1 MNMVTLDKNS
11 EKFNPFPGLR
21 PFMPEE
27 SEFFFGRE
35 SESEEIALKLAAN
48 RFVAITGASG
58 SGKSSLLSCGLLPRL
73 KRMSN
78 RSDVWRFITVSPGSN
93 SLINLA
99 KALCE
104 SYSGPDLKQ
113 HDHQEIYRSLS
124 GNSEGLYEALRLL
137 SFTPEEKILLIIDQ
151 FEEIF
156 RFGPLR
162 TETGQGNDN
171 YRFINLLTNALTG
184 KPRNIYIVIAL
195 RPDCISECSSEKNFT
210 HLINSSNFLVPAMSR
225 ENIREVIEGPVR
237 KAGAEID
244 SDLVEILIDDISGY
258 SFQLP
263 VLQHALMRTWSRW
276 KAIDEPQKPISYY
289 DYDSIGTIRYAI
301 PRHADELFDDL
312 DDKARITC
320 EKLFRFITG
329 KSLDNKYNTHP
340 SKISTLKSVIKCTH
354 EELLYV
360 IKKFSDKTVSILTSF
375 HGKTLNDDSVID
387 LSNEN
392 LIWLWPR
399 LKKWVDEEAESV
411 QMYLRLSEMS
421 AMYQQ
426 GRTGLLKQPEL
437 QLAINWRDKNKPSIG
452 WAQRYDPAFER
463 AMVYLRTSEKEHLEA
478 EERKLRKQR
487 GRLRRIKI
495 ISSVFGAV
503 AVLTVLAMIALS
515 IGKIATDNMLRDAEF
530 EKARL
535 NEQKNLTEEYA
546 AIVLKRSVE
555 ADSNAAVAFKREQE
569 ARQQHLLSIRRVDSL
584 RKARLMA
591 EETARTAVGQTKEA
605 HRLRMINLARSM
617 ALRSQQ
623 LTGQK
628 DLQSLLAYQAYLF
641 NSRNNGNPNDAD
653 IYMGLYNAA
662 KQNGSNRLRSFAGHD
677 APIRSIAFV
686 PGGTEFYSSGSD
698 GKILKWDLGHKSNA
712 LQIIH
717 DDSLITDVLAVS
729 PEADWL
735 ACGKENAGIRMIPLK
750 DTGEEYEL
758 TGHSGKIKSLV
769 FSYDG
774 KYLYSA
780 ALDGKV
786 LKWDL
791 AIRTS
796 EDITTGGIKI
806 TSVDLSSHD
815 TFLAGVSEDGKA
827 LVWNTE
833 ERTERLRIE
842 RAGRS
847 IRAVKFNPSEEKIA
861 VGYDD
866 GMVELWD
873 LASKEKITDLQAHAG
888 EIISL
893 RFSNKHPHMATA
905 GTDGLV
911 KLWDTGDLLRLPV
924 SFSDNGGIVMALELT
939 PDGSMIISGGEGNN
953 YNIAGRPVFADTFA
967 ADGCS
972 YVTRNFTPDEWLTYV
987 GNDIE
992 YEKTCAGA
1000 DLRIRIRELQ

>member
-1 MNMVTLDKNS
+1 
-11 EKFNPFPGLR
+11 
-21 PFMPEE
+21 
-27 SEFFFGRE
+27 
-35 SESEEIALKLAAN
+35 
-48 RFVAITGASG
+48 
-58 SGKSSLLSCGLLPRL
+58 
-73 KRMSN
+73 
-78 RSDVWRFITVSPGSN
+78 
-93 SLINLA
+93 
-99 KALCE
+99 
-104 SYSGPDLKQ
+104 
-113 HDHQEIYRSLS
+113 
-124 GNSEGLYEALRLL
+124 
-137 SFTPEEKILLIIDQ
+137 
-151 FEEIF
+151 
-156 RFGPLR
+156 
-162 TETGQGNDN
+162 
-171 YRFINLLTNALTG
+171 
-184 KPRNIYIVIAL
+184 
-195 RPDCISECSSEKNFT
+195 
-210 HLINSSNFLVPAMSR
+210 
-225 ENIREVIEGPVR
+225 
-237 KAGAEID
+237 
-244 SDLVEILIDDISGY
+244 
-258 SFQLP
+258 
-263 VLQHALMRTWSRW
+263 
-276 KAIDEPQKPISYY
+276 
-289 DYDSIGTIRYAI
+289 
-301 PRHADELFDDL
+301 
-312 DDKARITC
+312 
-320 EKLFRFITG
+320 
-329 KSLDNKYNTHP
+329 
-340 SKISTLKSVIKCTH
+340 
-354 EELLYV
+354 
-360 IKKFSDKTVSILTSF
+360 
-375 HGKTLNDDSVID
+375 
-387 LSNEN
+387 
-392 LIWLWPR
+392 
-399 LKKWVDEEAESV
+399 
-411 QMYLRLSEMS
+411 MYLRLSEMS